1 MTLTQPRSDRLDR
14 VLCYVTVNV
23 GVLQALAK
31 MDPGFRP
38 MMDGVLANRAQWERL
53 DAERLSKHA
62 ILETGV

>member
-1 MTLTQPRSDRLDR
+1 M
-14 VLCYVTVNV
+14 VNV